1 MTSFEFKKNNDEL
14 FEFEVPSMNEEE
26 WMVVQQESV
35 TFDKGEFIIEEFKKD
50 FPGVNVS
57 DYDMLCNVASRSK
70 RLASWLAVANLKYSE
85 MTQLPLFL
93 KDLVDTKTYLDV
105 QKDIVKVKKI
115 VTKHSQERQKIADEY
130 KAKLKKIEQDEQ
142 NELNKVK
149 ENNQILYALTLNSQY
164 LPLSLQLLIE
174 GYVPTASGTMEES
187 RKVFGRELL
196 IKYKKTLIELYL
208 EDTSISLRDVVTL
221 NEVK

>member
-1 MTSFEFKKNNDEL
+1 MSTFEFNKNENEL

-26 WMVVQQESV
+26 WMVVQQESI
-35 TFDKGEFIIEEFKKD
+35 TFDKGEFILEEFKKD
-50 FPGVNVS
+50 FPGVNVT

-70 RLASWLAVANLKYSE
+70 RLSSWLAAANLNYSE

-93 KDLVDTKTYLDV
+93 KDLVDTKQYLEV
-105 QKDIVKVKKI
+105 QTDIVKVKKT
-115 VTKHSQERQKIADEY
+115 VTKYSQERQKLAEEY
-130 KAKLKKIEQDEQ
+130 RVKLKKIEENEQ
-142 NELNKVK
+142 LELNKVK

-196 IKYKKTLIELYL
+196 IQYKKTLIELYL
-208 EDTSISLRDVVTL
+208 KDPSINLREVVTL